1 MTIIPEDVKLLE
13 EAISRC
19 GGTVIA
25 LAETL
30 RVKQSTAYQWKR
42 RKSLPHG
49 WRRYFA
55 EVLRDPN
62 WPAKA

>member
-19 GGTVIA
+19 GGTVVA

-42 RKSLPHG
+42 RKSLPQG
-49 WRRYFA
+49 WRRYFT
-55 EVLRDPN
+55 EVLKDPN